1 MLVARA
7 AEDHAP
13 PKLRFQGFHK
23 LLQWCRNLHDPN
35 APLKWI
41 SWYELLFLFQL
52 QTGEWGI
59 QSTSSH
65 NTWQIYS
72 KIAEYDLHQA
82 CRSWAAFLLQLI
94 RLVLPGYKAEHNR
107 PSNSRFTCWAMG
119 VLMRISPA
127 ADASIHAWLQ
137 SQMGSRPITKIT
149 QLLQLPFADAAV
161 SIEEASS
168 QVGLHRFWT
177 SR

>member
-1 MLVARA
+1 M
-7 AEDHAP
+7 
-13 PKLRFQGFHK
+13 KLRFPGFQK
-23 LLQWCRNLHDPN
+23 LLAWLQAIHSPT

-65 NTWQIYS
+65 NTWQLYT
-72 KIAEYDLHQA
+72 KVQEYDMHQT

-94 RLVLPGYKAEHNR
+94 RLVLPGFKAEHNR

-119 VLMRISPA
+119 VMMRIAPD
-127 ADASIHAWLQ
+127 ADALLHSWLQ
-137 SQMGSRPITKIT
+137 SQLGTRQIVKVT
-149 QLLQLPFADAAV
+149 QLQQLPVATAETPV
-161 SIEEASS
+161 EERTSK
-168 QVGLHRFWT
+168 VGLHRFWNLGWF
-177 SR
+177 